1 MGQDE
6 VVVGL
11 DIGTTKVCAIIAEL
25 TPEGES
31 KVVGVGISPS
41 EGVRRGVVVDMDKT
55 VQAIQKA
62 VQEAELMAGL
72 SVGAVYLGIAGEH
85 ISSLNSRGVI
95 AVGGDQHEIEADD
108 KARVIEAA
116 RAVAIPFDRQVLHV
130 LPQEFSVDDQEGIR
144 DPVGMCGIRL
154 ETTVHIAT
162 AAATAVQ
169 NLTRGVERAGLRV
182 QGICLESLASSRAVL
197 EEEELEM
204 GVCLVD
210 VGGGTTSIAVFYQGS
225 VRHSAVIGLGGQS
238 LTSDIAICLR
248 TSWSHA
254 ERIKCGWGAARAY
267 GIGQEEVV
275 EVPGIAGRI
284 PQRVARREL
293 ASIIEARMEEIFA
306 MVGSELSRSGYADHL
321 SAGVVLT
328 GGGALLDGAAEQ
340 AELLLGL
347 PVRLGAPRELPGMSE
362 QVSGPAYATAA
373 GLVLMGAQELEAKSG
388 GRGSGLEEEQSASA
402 LGRAIKWLKAQV

>member
-25 TPEGES
+25 TPEGEP

-41 EGVRRGVVVDMDKT
+41 EGVRRGVVIDMDKT

-72 SVGAVYLGIAGEH
+72 RVGAVYLGIAGEH
-85 ISSLNSRGVI
+85 ISSFNSRGVI
-95 AVGGDQHEIEADD
+95 AVGGEHHEIENGD
-108 KARVIEAA
+108 KGRVIEAA

-130 LPQEFSVDDQEGIR
+130 LPQEFSVDDQQGIR
-144 DPVGMCGIRL
+144 DPVGMCGVRL

-162 AAATAVQ
+162 AASTALQ
-169 NLTRGVERAGLRV
+169 NLTRGVERAGLRA
-182 QGICLESLASSRAVL
+182 QGIYLESLASSRAVL

-210 VGGGTTSIAVFYQGS
+210 VGGGTTSLAVFYQGS

-254 ERIKCGWGAARAY
+254 EKIKCGWGAARAY

-275 EVPGIAGRI
+275 EVPGIGGRT
-284 PQRVARREL
+284 PQRVPRREL
-293 ASIIEARMEEIFA
+293 ASIIEARMEEILA
-306 MVGSELSRSGYADHL
+306 MVGEELSSSGYAEYL

-347 PVRLGAPRELPGMSE
+347 PVRLGVPKELQGMSE
-362 QVSGPAYATAA
+362 QLSGSAYATAA
-373 GLVLMGAQELEAKSG
+373 GLVLMGAQDLEPG
-388 GRGSGLEEEQSASA
+388 GRGRGAADVEESASA
-402 LGRAIKWLKAQV
+402 VGRAIKWLKAQV

>member
-11 DIGTTKVCAIIAEL
+11 DIGTTKVCAIIAEMA
-25 TPEGES
+25 PEGEP

-55 VQAIQKA
+55 VQAVQKA
-62 VQEAELMAGL
+62 VQAAELMAGL
-72 SVGAVYLGIAGEH
+72 RVGAVHLGIAGEH

-95 AVGGDQHEIEADD
+95 AVGGEHHEIETED

-144 DPVGMCGIRL
+144 DPVGMSGVRL
-154 ETTVHIAT
+154 ETIVHIAT
-162 AAATAVQ
+162 AGATALQ
-169 NLTRGVERAGLRV
+169 NLTRGVERAGLQA
-182 QGICLESLASSRAVL
+182 QGIYLESLASSRSVL

-210 VGGGTTSIAVFYQGS
+210 IGGGTTSIAVFYQGS

-238 LTSDIAICLR
+238 ITSDIAICLR

-254 ERIKCGWGAARAY
+254 EKIKCDWGAARAY

-293 ASIIEARMEEIFA
+293 ASIVEARMEEIFL
-306 MVGSELSRSGYADHL
+306 MVGDELARSGYADYL

-340 AELLLGL
+340 GELLLRL
-347 PVRLGAPRELPGMSE
+347 PVRVGAPRELRGMSE
-362 QVSGPAYATAA
+362 RVAGPGFATAV
-373 GLVLMGAQELEAKSG
+373 GLVLMGGQTERGSE
-388 GRGSGLEEEQSASA
+388 GRGTGFEEEQSTSVF
-402 LGRAIKWLKAQV
+402 GRVKEWFKAVV

>member
-25 TPEGES
+25 TPEGEP

-72 SVGAVYLGIAGEH
+72 RVGAVYLGIAGEH
-85 ISSLNSRGVI
+85 IASLNSRGVI
-95 AVGGDQHEIEADD
+95 AVGGEQHEIEADD

-144 DPVGMCGIRL
+144 DPVGMCGVRL

-169 NLTRGVERAGLRV
+169 NLTRGVERAGLRA
-182 QGICLESLASSRAVL
+182 QGIYLESLASSRAVL

-210 VGGGTTSIAVFYQGS
+210 IGGGTTSIAVFFQGS

-254 ERIKCGWGAARAY
+254 EKIKCGWGAARVY

-275 EVPGIAGRI
+275 EVPGIAGRL

-293 ASIIEARMEEIFA
+293 ASIIEARMEEILA
-306 MVGSELSRSGYADHL
+306 MVGDELARSCYAEHL

-328 GGGALLDGAAEQ
+328 GGGALLEGAAEQ

-347 PVRLGAPRELPGMSE
+347 PVRLGAPRDLQGMSE
-362 QVSGPAYATAA
+362 QLSGPAYATAA
-373 GLVLMGAQELEAKSG
+373 GLVLMGAQELEMGGG
-388 GRGSGLEEEQSASA
+388 GRGATDGAESGSTF
-402 LGRAIKWLKAQV
+402 GRALKWLKAQV

>member
-11 DIGTTKVCAIIAEL
+11 DIGTTKVCAIIAQL
-25 TPEGES
+25 TPEGEP
-31 KVVGVGISPS
+31 KVVGVGVSPS

-55 VQAIQKA
+55 VQAVQKA

-72 SVGAVYLGIAGEH
+72 KVEAVYLGIAGEH
-85 ISSLNSRGVI
+85 LASFNSRGVI
-95 AVGGDQHEIEADD
+95 AVGGDQHEIEAGD

-130 LPQEFSVDDQEGIR
+130 LPQEYSVDDQDGIR
-144 DPVGMCGIRL
+144 DPVGMCSIRL

-162 AAATAVQ
+162 AAATAIQ
-169 NLTRGVERAGLRV
+169 NLTRGVERAGLKAR
-182 QGICLESLASSRAVL
+182 GIYLESLASSRAVL

-210 VGGGTTSIAVFYQGS
+210 LGGGTTSLAVFYQGS

-254 ERIKCGWGAARAY
+254 EKIKCGWGAARVY

-275 EVPGIAGRI
+275 EVPGIARRQ
-284 PQRVARREL
+284 PQRVPRREL
-293 ASIIEARMEEIFA
+293 ASIIEARMEEILG
-306 MVGSELSRSGYADHL
+306 MVGDELSRSGCAEHL
-321 SAGVVLT
+321 SAGVVLS
-328 GGGALLDGAAEQ
+328 GGGALLEGAAEQ

-347 PVRLGAPRELPGMSE
+347 PVRLGAPRELQGMSE
-362 QVSGPAYATAA
+362 RLAGPAYATAA
-373 GLVLMGAQELEAKSG
+373 GLVLMGAQELEYEG
-388 GRGSGLEEEQSASA
+388 GCGGTEEAQSSSVV
-402 LGRAIKWLKAQV
+402 GRAIEWLKKQV

>member
-25 TPEGES
+25 TPEGEP

-72 SVGAVYLGIAGEH
+72 RVGAVYLGIAGEH
-85 ISSLNSRGVI
+85 IASLNSRGVI
-95 AVGGDQHEIEADD
+95 AVGGEQHEIEADD

-144 DPVGMCGIRL
+144 DPVGMCGVRL

-169 NLTRGVERAGLRV
+169 NLTRGVERAGLRA
-182 QGICLESLASSRAVL
+182 QGIYLESLASSRAVL

-210 VGGGTTSIAVFYQGS
+210 IGGGTTSIAVFFQGS

-254 ERIKCGWGAARAY
+254 EKIKCGWGAARVY

-275 EVPGIAGRI
+275 EVPGIAGRL

-293 ASIIEARMEEIFA
+293 ASIIEARMEEILA
-306 MVGSELSRSGYADHL
+306 MVGDELARSCYAEHL

-328 GGGALLDGAAEQ
+328 GGGALLEGAAEQ

-347 PVRLGAPRELPGMSE
+347 PVRLGAPRELQGMSE
-362 QVSGPAYATAA
+362 QLSGPAYATAA
-373 GLVLMGAQELEAKSG
+373 GLVLMGAQELEMGGG
-388 GRGSGLEEEQSASA
+388 GRGATDGAESGSTF
-402 LGRAIKWLKAQV
+402 GRALKWLKAQV

>member
-25 TPEGES
+25 TPEGEP
-31 KVVGVGISPS
+31 KVVGVGVSPS

-55 VQAIQKA
+55 VQAVQKA

-72 SVGAVYLGIAGEH
+72 KVEAVYLGIAGEH
-85 ISSLNSRGVI
+85 LASFNSRGVI
-95 AVGGDQHEIEADD
+95 AVGGDQHEIEAGD

-130 LPQEFSVDDQEGIR
+130 LPQEYSVDDQDGIR

-162 AAATAVQ
+162 AAATAIQ
-169 NLTRGVERAGLRV
+169 NLTRGVERAGLKAR
-182 QGICLESLASSRAVL
+182 GIYLESLASSRAVL

-210 VGGGTTSIAVFYQGS
+210 VGGGTTSLAVFYQGS

-254 ERIKCGWGAARAY
+254 EKIKCGWGAARVY

-275 EVPGIAGRI
+275 EVPGIAGRQ
-284 PQRVARREL
+284 PQRVPRREL
-293 ASIIEARMEEIFA
+293 ASIIEARMEEILG
-306 MVGSELSRSGYADHL
+306 MVGDELSRSGYAEHL
-321 SAGVVLT
+321 SAGVVLS
-328 GGGALLDGAAEQ
+328 GGGTLLEGAAEQ

-347 PVRLGAPRELPGMSE
+347 PVRLGAPRELQGMSE
-362 QVSGPAYATAA
+362 RLAGPAYATAA
-373 GLVLMGAQELEAKSG
+373 GLVLMGAQELEYEG
-388 GRGSGLEEEQSASA
+388 GRGGTEEAQSGSVV
-402 LGRAIKWLKAQV
+402 GRAIEWLKKQV

>member
-11 DIGTTKVCAIIAEL
+11 DVGTTKVCAIIAEL
-25 TPEGES
+25 TPEGEP

-72 SVGAVYLGIAGEH
+72 RVGAVYLGIAGEH
-85 ISSLNSRGVI
+85 ISSFNSRGVI
-95 AVGGDQHEIEADD
+95 AVGGEHHEIENSD

-130 LPQEFSVDDQEGIR
+130 LPQEFSVDDQQGIR
-144 DPVGMCGIRL
+144 DPVGMCGVRL

-162 AAATAVQ
+162 AASTALQ
-169 NLTRGVERAGLRV
+169 NLTRGVERAGLRA
-182 QGICLESLASSRAVL
+182 QGIYLESLASSRAVL

-210 VGGGTTSIAVFYQGS
+210 VGGGTTSLAVFYQGS

-254 ERIKCGWGAARAY
+254 EKIKCGWGAARAY

-275 EVPGIAGRI
+275 EVPGIGGRT
-284 PQRVARREL
+284 PQRVPRREL

-306 MVGSELSRSGYADHL
+306 MVGEELSRSGYAEYL

-347 PVRLGAPRELPGMSE
+347 PVRLGAPKELQGMSE
-362 QVSGPAYATAA
+362 QLSGPAYATAA
-373 GLVLMGAQELEAKSG
+373 GLVLMGVQDLEPG
-388 GRGSGLEEEQSASA
+388 GRGRGAADEEESGSAV
-402 LGRAIKWLKAQV
+402 GRAIKWLKAQV

>member
-25 TPEGES
+25 TPGGEP
-31 KVVGVGISPS
+31 KVVGVGTSPS

-55 VQAIQKA
+55 VQAVQRA
-62 VQEAELMAGL
+62 MQEAELMAGL
-72 SVGAVYLGIAGEH
+72 KVGAAYLGIAGEH
-85 ISSLNSRGVI
+85 LSSLNSRGVI
-95 AVGGDQHEIEADD
+95 AVGGEHHEIEPGD

-169 NLTRGVERAGLRV
+169 NLTRGVERAGLRA
-182 QGICLESLASSRAVL
+182 QGIYLESLASSRAVL
-197 EEEELEM
+197 EDEELEM

-210 VGGGTTSIAVFYQGS
+210 VGGGTTSLAVFYQGS

-254 ERIKCGWGAARAY
+254 EKIKCGWGAARAY

-275 EVPGIAGRI
+275 EVPGLAGRT

-293 ASIIEARMEEIFA
+293 ASIIEARMEEILG
-306 MVGSELSRSGYADHL
+306 MVGEELSRSGYAQHL

-328 GGGALLDGAAEQ
+328 GGGALLEGAAEQ
-340 AELLLGL
+340 AELLLGM
-347 PVRLGAPRELPGMSE
+347 PVRLGAPRDLQGMSE
-362 QVSGPAYATAA
+362 QLAGPAYATAA
-373 GLVLMGAQELEAKSG
+373 GLVLMGAQDLEFGS
-388 GRGSGLEEEQSASA
+388 GRGGTEEEQSASVV
-402 LGRAIKWLKAQV
+402 GRAIKWLKAQV

>member
-11 DIGTTKVCAIIAEL
+11 DIGTTKVCAIIAEP
-25 TPEGES
+25 TPTGDP
-31 KVVGVGISPS
+31 KVLGVGISPS

-55 VQAIQKA
+55 VQAIQRA

-72 SVGAVYLGIAGEH
+72 RVGAVCLGIAGEH
-85 ISSLNSRGVI
+85 IASLNSRGVI
-95 AVGGDQHEIEADD
+95 AVGGEQHEIEAED

-144 DPVGMCGIRL
+144 DPVGMCGVRL

-162 AAATAVQ
+162 AGATAVQ
-169 NLTRGVERAGLRV
+169 NLTRGVERAGLRA
-182 QGICLESLASSRAVL
+182 QGVYLESLASSRAVL

-210 VGGGTTSIAVFYQGS
+210 IGGGTTSLALFYQGS

-267 GIGQEEVV
+267 GIGQEETV
-275 EVPGIAGRI
+275 EVPGIAGRA
-284 PQRVARREL
+284 PQQVPRREL
-293 ASIIEARMEEIFA
+293 ASIIEARMEEILA
-306 MVGSELSRSGYADHL
+306 MVGDELSRSGYAEHL

-328 GGGALLDGAAEQ
+328 GGGALLEGAAEQ

-347 PVRLGAPRELPGMSE
+347 PVRLGAPRELLGMSE
-362 QVSGPAYATAA
+362 QLSGPAFATAA
-373 GLVLMGAQELEAKSG
+373 GLVLMGAQELEAGHG
-388 GRGSGLEEEQSASA
+388 GRGGAEEASSGSVV
-402 LGRAIKWLKAQV
+402 GRAIKWLKAQV